1 MGCAKAKAKYKSDAD
16 DKVKSVKQGEGLWAY
31 VRVHGWFNQTTEQ
44 GMINRR
50 MGIMNPDPVKNDWEL
65 STAIEKWEEKYRTI
79 TEDLQEEGLPDAYR
93 MAAVRRMLTGDI
105 KRHVELEATKITT
118 YQQLRST
125 IMNWAIGRKLERER
139 KSDSDMDIG
148 AASGRIKWG

>member
-1 MGCAKAKAKYKSDAD
+1 MTHERVGRGCCPEK
-16 DKVKSVKQGEGLWAY
+16 L
-31 VRVHGWFNQTTEQ
+31 
-44 GMINRR
+44 
-50 MGIMNPDPVKNDWEL
+50 WEL

-79 TEDLQEEGLPDAYR
+79 TEDLQEEGLPDVYK

-105 KRHVELEATKITT
+105 KRHVELESTKITT

-139 KSDSDMDIG
+139 KSDDMDIG
-148 AASGRIKWG
+148 AASGDQDSDEDSSWNMASRDLL